1 MNIIFECFIV
11 GIILVIFGTII
22 LKILEYLF
30 PKLYPTKFKKNK
42 NCYFIQLFLF
52 ITGFTIHFIG
62 SFIEKKHFYCC
73 NQTLDCKSYF
83 NKN

>member
-1 MNIIFECFIV
+1 MNLIYECIIV

-30 PKLYPTKFKKNK
+30 PKLYPTKFKNYKKN
-42 NCYFIQLFLF
+42 YTIQLFLF
-52 ITGFTIHFIG
+52 ITGFIIHYIG

-73 NQTLDCKSYF
+73 NQDLDCDTYF
-83 NKN
+83 KN